1 MKLGAPEHL
10 SWPWALIPFGLA
22 LILLLKGRMRRLR
35 LLAEPEALEVL
46 SQTAKQ
52 RHVRRALVLR
62 SLALFALVLAAVR
75 PQWGFHWEDARRR
88 GLDILVLLDTSNS
101 MRAQDLKPDRLQQAK
116 WAVRDLATRLNGDRV
131 GLIAFAGSA
140 FLQCPLTSDYAA
152 FLLTLDDL
160 YPGIIPRGGTAIKKA
175 METALE
181 SFEDHVDTDQVII
194 LISDGEDHESDPLA
208 LVPELKKKGIR
219 VFSVG
224 VGSLEGEL
232 IPATE
237 GPGFLKDRQGKTV
250 KTVLN
255 ENMLKQLALQTG
267 GAYVRAAP
275 GDFGLER
282 IVDENLQQLK
292 RGEFESK
299 RVKVHEERFQWV
311 LGVALAL
318 LFIEAGLSRTNR
330 RASA

>member
-1 MKLGAPEHL
+1 MRFGTPEHL
-10 SWPWALIPFGLA
+10 SWLWALIPFA
-22 LILLLKGRMRRLR
+22 VVVILLLKARIRSLHS
-35 LLAEPEALEVL
+35 LADPEALAL
-46 SQTAKQ
+46 LTQSAKQ
-52 RHVRRALVLR
+52 RHLRRALILR
-62 SLALFALVLAAVR
+62 SLALCALLLATVR
-75 PQWGFHWEDARRR
+75 PQWGFHWEEARRR

-116 WAVRDLATRLNGDRV
+116 WAVRDLATRLKGDRV

-160 YPGIIPRGGTAIKKA
+160 YPGIIPRGGTAIK
-175 METALE
+175 TALKTALN
-181 SFEDHVDTDQVII
+181 SFENQTDTDQVII
-194 LISDGEDHESDPLA
+194 LISDGENHESDPLD
-208 LVPELKKKGIR
+208 LVPELTKKGIR

-232 IPATE
+232 IPAPE
-237 GPGFLKDRQGKTV
+237 GAGFLKDRQGKTV

-255 ENMLKQLALQTG
+255 EDMLKKLALQTG

-292 RGEFESK
+292 RGEYESK

-311 LGVALAL
+311 LGFALAL
-318 LFIEAGLSRTNR
+318 IFLEASLSRINR
-330 RASA
+330 RTAV